1 VKSKLIGAGLIAGA
15 TWVAY
20 NRLSEPTPFY
30 SPYADAATQ
39 ILILGGGF
47 GGLAATREL
56 GHALGGRQDVGQ
68 RTCRCANL
76 ERGLPLRTRLQ
87 PQPGAGD
94 S

>member
-39 ILILGGGF
+39 ILRWWVRRARRDEGAG
-47 GGLAATREL
+47 A
-56 GHALGGRQDVGQ
+56 
-68 RTCRCANL
+68 
-76 ERGLPLRTRLQ
+76 RTRREARCGPADL
-87 PQPGAGD
+87 
-94 S
+94 SVR